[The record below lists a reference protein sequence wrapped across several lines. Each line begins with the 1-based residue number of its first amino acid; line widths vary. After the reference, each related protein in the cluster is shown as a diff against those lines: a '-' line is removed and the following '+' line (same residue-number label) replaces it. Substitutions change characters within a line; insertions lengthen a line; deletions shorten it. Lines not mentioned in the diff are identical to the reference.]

1 MTLAVVLVFFGI
13 ALSIGYA
20 QGGWSTAIPR
30 ISNWHILLAICFYF
44 PWALLQQTL
53 FQFYLLGRL
62 RTIFP
67 APVAIICT
75 GMSYALVHLPDVWT
89 TLASAVAGIFWTVLY
104 YRYRLLSPLALSHA
118 ILGSTFYY
126 WIMGRDLA
134 EAWQHLLR

>member
-1 MTLAVVLVFFGI
+1 
-13 ALSIGYA
+13 
-20 QGGWSTAIPR
+20 
-30 ISNWHILLAICFYF
+30 
-44 PWALLQQTL
+44 
-53 FQFYLLGRL
+53 
-62 RTIFP
+62 
-67 APVAIICT
+67 
-75 GMSYALVHLPDVWT
+75 MSYALVHLPDVWT